1 MASPVTFDL
10 VKKDAK
16 THARRGVVHTPH
28 GDIQTPIFMP
38 VGTQATVKGTTPRE
52 LNEVG
57 AQIILSNTY
66 HLHLRPGDEVVRA
79 LGGLHRMMT
88 WNGPILTDSGG
99 FHGFSLS
106 GLRKITEEGQ
116 IITTL
121 TTTFPAI
128 DITKPEIFPSL
139 LFYYGMLTITATR
152 GNYLVL
158 SIPNNNVRKQ
168 YYEFLLE
175 EYQDNRH
182 INLNDLG
189 LMYYEMAYEGHWR
202 ETMEFIAHAYKE
214 NSSVRSSIEGERNLQ
229 GFFTAYLSTN
239 AYYLI
244 APELELNHGYC
255 DLFLMPDLIRY
266 DVKHSY
272 IIELKYLST
281 KDSEAKA
288 EAQWQEAVEQIK
300 GYAVGAKVR
309 QMVHGTELHCIVMQF
324 RGWELERVE
333 EVMQK

>member
-1 MASPVTFDL
+1 M
-10 VKKDAK
+10 
-16 THARRGVVHTPH
+16 
-28 GDIQTPIFMP
+28 
-38 VGTQATVKGTTPRE
+38 
-52 LNEVG
+52 
-57 AQIILSNTY
+57 
-66 HLHLRPGDEVVRA
+66 
-79 LGGLHRMMT
+79 
-88 WNGPILTDSGG
+88 
-99 FHGFSLS
+99 
-106 GLRKITEEGQ
+106 
-116 IITTL
+116 
-121 TTTFPAI
+121 
-128 DITKPEIFPSL
+128 
-139 LFYYGMLTITATR
+139 
-152 GNYLVL
+152 
-158 SIPNNNVRKQ
+158 
-168 YYEFLLE
+168 
-175 EYQDNRH
+175 
-182 INLNDLG
+182 
-189 LMYYEMAYEGHWR
+189 
-202 ETMEFIAHAYKE
+202 
-214 NSSVRSSIEGERNLQ
+214 RSAIEGERNLQ

-244 APELELNHGYC
+244 APEVELNHGYC